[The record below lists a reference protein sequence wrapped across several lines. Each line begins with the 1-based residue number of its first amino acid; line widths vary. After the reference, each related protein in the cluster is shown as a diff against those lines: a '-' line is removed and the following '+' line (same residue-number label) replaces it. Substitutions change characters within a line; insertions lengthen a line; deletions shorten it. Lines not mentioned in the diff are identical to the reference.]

1 MKYINNSSYV
11 DGKNSLCIG
20 TDILNSN
27 NLPRIIRKNISDA
40 LISGEKII
48 FFTDDIFYKDIEKNF
63 NSNEDF
69 IRHNVNSGNFKIK
82 TYNITAFDYENEEF
96 LDIIDIISVVK
107 QKIRIIWDFKNAIK
121 RVGKLEAIIKCVE
134 KIIACSKDNVSNMV
148 YIDNGAYNFNR
159 IYRFCNLF
167 ETIIII
173 DRNKEMKFTNRD
185 EIEKAIWM
193 LQSNSQ
199 LKYQNKNLVLF
210 NDIFSNIPKS
220 TDENEFKKIIMSK
233 IKDVCD
239 VDFCIL
245 HSSLKEQENILAID
259 SYYGITKK
267 HKYYL
272 INDTEIIQYLNK
284 FNEIVIN
291 NNQDILLNLSEIQD
305 SKLAEKFKLVGIVSY
320 MAIAVEYYDI
330 AKGVIWIGTYENNKE
345 LSKSNIEHLKSICKT
360 AFYLIQEQKRFSDMQ
375 NRLIQNEK
383 LRAMGEMAAGITH
396 DINNI
401 LTPILGSV
409 QLLKDTIK
417 EKEVLKLLSVIE
429 ICAYDGMNITN
440 KVKRLTKK
448 YNDNDFETFS
458 VDSVISDAIE
468 LTKNKWLT
476 ESAIKGIKIDIIK
489 SLKSNETIQG
499 NITEIREVFIN
510 IIANAIDAMP
520 QGGKIEVI
528 TKNKGSKVIIE
539 IRDNGMGMNKE
550 IQKRIFEPFFTT
562 KGNNG
567 SGLGLS
573 ISYNIILSHKG
584 SMKIESEENVGT
596 SFIVKLPIC
605 ESIIKNEEDIS
616 KHVID
621 FEGNVLVIDD
631 QEQIRNVVSSM
642 IKSIANCKI
651 KTCGCDNLDSE
662 LKRRK
667 YDIIVCDFTMPS
679 INGLQVAQKIKEINK
694 NTYFCLMTGWVGS
707 FEGQEMNNV
716 DFILNKPIN
725 KKSLKEMILDYTIR
739 L

>member
-1 MKYINNSSYV
+1 
-11 DGKNSLCIG
+11 
-20 TDILNSN
+20 
-27 NLPRIIRKNISDA
+27 
-40 LISGEKII
+40 
-48 FFTDDIFYKDIEKNF
+48 
-63 NSNEDF
+63 
-69 IRHNVNSGNFKIK
+69 
-82 TYNITAFDYENEEF
+82 
-96 LDIIDIISVVK
+96 
-107 QKIRIIWDFKNAIK
+107 
-121 RVGKLEAIIKCVE
+121 
-134 KIIACSKDNVSNMV
+134 MV
-148 YIDNGAYNFNR
+148 YIDNSVHNFNR
-159 IYRFCNLF
+159 LYRFVNLF
-167 ETIIII
+167 EILIII
-173 DRNKEMKFTNRD
+173 DRNKEMEFKNKD

-210 NDIFSNIPKS
+210 NNIFSNIPKS

-245 HSSLKEQENILAID
+245 HSSLKEQENIIAMD

-272 INDTEIIQYLNK
+272 INDSEIIQYLNE
-284 FNEIVIN
+284 FNEIVLN
-291 NNQDILLNLSEIQD
+291 NNVDILLNLSEIED
-305 SKLAEKFKLVGIVSY
+305 SKLASKFKLIGIVSY

-330 AKGVIWIGTYENNKE
+330 AKGVIWIGRYENNRE
-345 LSKSNIEHLKSICKT
+345 LSKNNIEHLKSICKT

-383 LRAMGEMAAGITH
+383 LKAMGEMAAGITH

-409 QLLKDTIK
+409 QLLKDTIQKK
-417 EKEVLKLLSVIE
+417 ENLKLLSVIE
-429 ICAYDGMNITN
+429 ICAYDGVNITN

-448 YNDNDFETFS
+448 YNDDDIQTFS
-458 VDSVISDAIE
+458 IDSAISDAID
-468 LTKNKWLT
+468 LTKSKWLT
-476 ESAIKGIKIDIIK
+476 ESVFKGIKIDIIK
-489 SLKSNETIQG
+489 SLKSNETVQG

-520 QGGKIEVI
+520 KGGKIEVI
-528 TKNKGSKVIIE
+528 TKNNANRVIVE

-550 IQKRIFEPFFTT
+550 IQNKIFEPFFTT

-573 ISYNIILSHKG
+573 ISYNIILSHNG

-605 ESIIKNEEDIS
+605 ENIIKSNEGVL
-616 KHVID
+616 KNVID

-631 QEQIRNVVSSM
+631 QEQIRNVVASM
-642 IKSIANCKI
+642 IKSIAKCKI
-651 KTCGCDNLDSE
+651 KTCGCENLDSE

-679 INGLQVAQKIKEINK
+679 INGLQVAQKVKEINK
-694 NTYFCLMTGWVGS
+694 DIYFCLMTGWVGS
-707 FEGQEMNNV
+707 FDGQEMNNV
-716 DFILNKPIN
+716 DFVLNKPIN
-725 KKSLKEMILDYTIR
+725 KDSLKQMFFDYNT
-739 L
+739 

>member
-1 MKYINNSSYV
+1 MRM
-11 DGKNSLCIG
+11 
-20 TDILNSN
+20 
-27 NLPRIIRKNISDA
+27 NLR
-40 LISGEKII
+40 
-48 FFTDDIFYKDIEKNF
+48 
-63 NSNEDF
+63 
-69 IRHNVNSGNFKIK
+69 
-82 TYNITAFDYENEEF
+82 
-96 LDIIDIISVVK
+96 
-107 QKIRIIWDFKNAIK
+107 
-121 RVGKLEAIIKCVE
+121 
-134 KIIACSKDNVSNMV
+134 
-148 YIDNGAYNFNR
+148 
-159 IYRFCNLF
+159 
-167 ETIIII
+167 
-173 DRNKEMKFTNRD
+173 
-185 EIEKAIWM
+185 
-193 LQSNSQ
+193 
-199 LKYQNKNLVLF
+199 
-210 NDIFSNIPKS
+210 
-220 TDENEFKKIIMSK
+220 KIIMSK

-245 HSSLKEQENILAID
+245 HSSLKEQENIIAMD

-284 FNEIVIN
+284 FNEIVVN
-291 NNQDILLNLSEIQD
+291 SNQDILLNLSEIQD
-305 SKLAEKFKLVGIVSY
+305 SKLVEKFKLIGIVSY

-330 AKGVIWIGTYENNKE
+330 AKGVIWIGRYENNKE
-345 LSKSNIEHLKSICKT
+345 LSKNNIDHLKSICKT

-396 DINNI
+396 DVNNI

-417 EKEVLKLLSVIE
+417 EKEILKLLSVIE

-440 KVKRLTKK
+440 KVKKLTKK
-448 YNDNDFETFS
+448 YNDDDFETFS
-458 VDSVISDAIE
+458 IDSVISDAID
-468 LTKNKWLT
+468 LTKSKWLT
-476 ESAIKGIKIDIIK
+476 ESVFKGIKIEIIK
-489 SLKSNETIQG
+489 SLKSNETVQG

-528 TKNKGSKVIIE
+528 TKNKASRVIIE

-573 ISYNIILSHKG
+573 ISYNIVLSHKG

-605 ESIIKNEEDIS
+605 ENVVKSEEEVARD
-616 KHVID
+616 VID
-621 FEGNVLVIDD
+621 FKGNILVIDD

-642 IKSIANCKI
+642 IKSIAKCKI

-679 INGLQVAQKIKEINK
+679 INGLQVAQKVKEINK
-694 NTYFCLMTGWVGS
+694 QTYFCLMTGWVGS

-716 DFILNKPIN
+716 DFVLNKPIN
-725 KKSLKEMILDYTIR
+725 KESLKQMIFDYTVR
-739 L
+739 Y